1 VRVLVTGAGGQLGRE
16 VVRAFA
22 DDGPVVGL
30 ARRVLNVADRDAVH
44 KAVSAVRPDIVVNC
58 AAWTDVDGCEG
69 DLERAHRINARA
81 VGYLREA
88 ADEVGAHL
96 VHVSTD
102 FVFDGV
108 ASTPYGE
115 NDRTGPLNAY
125 GASKLEGEGL
135 AGPEATVVRT
145 TWLQSADSPGMVE
158 RLLVAL
164 SGSGPVEMGDER
176 LACPTFV
183 ADLVPVL
190 WYLSEQRV
198 PGVVHATN
206 GGVTSWFGF
215 AREVATAA
223 GLDPG
228 RISRTTDPGLDGTL
242 PARRPV
248 FSALDNSVL
257 RALGRPAIRHHGDAI
272 AEAVARAVG

>member
-1 VRVLVTGAGGQLGRE
+1 MSVLVTGAGGQLGRE
-16 VVRAFA
+16 VVRVFA
-22 DDGPVVGL
+22 DSGPVVGL
-30 ARRVLNVADRDAVH
+30 ARAALDVTDREAVH
-44 KAVSAVRPDIVVNC
+44 AAIGSCRPSVVVNC
-58 AAWTDVDGCEG
+58 AAWTDVDGCER
-69 DLERAHRINARA
+69 DPQRAHRINAVA

-190 WYLSEQRV
+190 RYLGEERV
-198 PGVVHATN
+198 AGVV
-206 GGVTSWFGF
+206 
-215 AREVATAA
+215 
-223 GLDPG
+223 
-228 RISRTTDPGLDGTL
+228 
-242 PARRPV
+242 
-248 FSALDNSVL
+248 
-257 RALGRPAIRHHGDAI
+257 
-272 AEAVARAVG
+272 

>member
-1 VRVLVTGAGGQLGRE
+1 MSVLVTGAGGHLGRE

-44 KAVSAVRPDIVVNC
+44 RAVSAVRPDIVVNC

-69 DLERAHRINARA
+69 DPERAHRINARA

-228 RISRTTDPGLDGTL
+228 RISRTADPGLDGTL
-242 PARRPV
+242 PARRPP
-248 FSALDNSVL
+248 FSALDNGVL